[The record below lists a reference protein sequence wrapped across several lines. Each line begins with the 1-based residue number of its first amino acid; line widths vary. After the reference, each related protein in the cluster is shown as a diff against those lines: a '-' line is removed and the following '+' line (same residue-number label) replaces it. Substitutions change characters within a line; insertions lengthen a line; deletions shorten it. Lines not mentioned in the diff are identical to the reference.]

1 MNPNGSTSPD
11 GDKHPGEIVHN
22 DRIEGRSYTR
32 RADQVPPTI
41 AWVKVAG
48 TWKPV
53 VRIEITGSKER
64 RCFTKF
70 GADGQMLETTVAS
83 SPWRPPPSD
92 PDAASE

>member
-22 DRIEGRSYTR
+22 DRSEDRSYTR
-32 RADQVPPTI
+32 RADEVPPSI

-70 GADGQMLETTVAS
+70 GADGQMLATTVAS
-83 SPWRPPPSD
+83 SPWRPPSD